1 MKVRVEECDVGM
13 EDKDYAA
20 TKDVQGMIRE
30 VEFAEDMEQ
39 REIVV
44 MMRERP
50 TGERPYDNNNNT
62 QLRHP
67 KGMKA

>member
-39 REIVV
+39 RSTI
-44 MMRERP
+44 
-50 TGERPYDNNNNT
+50 
-62 QLRHP
+62 QLRT
-67 KGMKA
+67 MYN

>member
-39 REIVV
+39 RSTI
-44 MMRERP
+44 
-50 TGERPYDNNNNT
+50 
-62 QLRHP
+62 QLIT
-67 KGMKA
+67 MYN